1 MTYSERFRV
10 KPRSRVVLREVPTSA
25 RGDLKKSEAPAVLAQ
40 GVARLAATQDLLFAQ
55 GTWALLIVLQA
66 MDAAGKDG
74 TIKHVMSGVN
84 PRGCRIVNFV
94 APTKEE
100 IDHDYLWRTV
110 KALPARGHIGIHN
123 RSHYEEVIVTRVHP
137 QILTRQKLP
146 EATRGPDLIP
156 RRLREIRRFE
166 KYLVDNG
173 TVILKFFLHISKR
186 EQWRRLR
193 ERMED
198 PEKYWKLQPG
208 DIRERLHWDK
218 YMAAY
223 QDVFRYTSTAWAPWH
238 IIPAD
243 DKWFA
248 RVAVGEIIG
257 ETLSGLNLQYPTVSD
272 SARAEWDKAR
282 EELRQS
288 LGGSD

>member
-1 MTYSERFRV
+1 MPDVS
-10 KPRSRVVLREVPTSA
+10 
-25 RGDLKKSEAPAVLAQ
+25 
-40 GVARLAATQDLLFAQ
+40 
-55 GTWALLIVLQA
+55 
-66 MDAAGKDG
+66 
-74 TIKHVMSGVN
+74 
-84 PRGCRIVNFV
+84 FV

-100 IDHDYLWRTV
+100 LDHDYLWRTV
-110 KALPARGHIGIHN
+110 RALPAAGLHRDPQPLALRRGD
-123 RSHYEEVIVTRVHP
+123 RHP
-137 QILTRQKLP
+137 RASRASGASAAAGDDARRP
-146 EATRGPDLIP
+146 GLIP

-198 PEKYWKLQPG
+198 PDKFWKLQPG

-223 QDVFRYTSTAWAPWH
+223 EDVFRHTSTAHAPWH

-248 RVAVGEIIG
+248 RVAIAEIIG
-257 ETLSGLNLQYPTVSD
+257 ETLAGLNLQYPTVSD
-272 SARAEWDKAR
+272 TVRAEWDKAR
-282 EELRQS
+282 EELRNS
-288 LGGSD
+288 LGGD

>member
-1 MTYSERFRV
+1 MSYSERFRV
-10 KPRSRVVLREVPTSA
+10 KPRGRVSLRDVPTRA
-25 RGDLKKSEAPAVLAQ
+25 KGDLKKTEAPALLTQ
-40 GVARLAATQDLLFAQ
+40 SVARLAAAQDLLYAQ

-84 PRGCRIVNFV
+84 PRGCQIVSFV

-100 IDHDYLWRTV
+100 LDHDYLWRTV
-110 KALPARGHIGIHN
+110 KALPARGYIGIHN

-137 QILTRQKLP
+137 EILDGQRLP
-146 EATRGPDLIP
+146 DTTRGPHLIA

-166 KYLVDNG
+166 QYLVDNG

-198 PEKYWKLQPG
+198 PDKFWKLQPG
-208 DIRERLHWDK
+208 DIRERLQWDK

-223 QDVFRYTSTAWAPWH
+223 EDVFRQTSTAHAPWH

-248 RVAVGEIIG
+248 RLAIAEVIG
-257 ETLSGLNLQYPTVSD
+257 ETLTGLHLQYPAVSD
-272 SARAEWDKAR
+272 TVRAEWDKAR
-282 EELRQS
+282 EELRHS
-288 LGGSD
+288 LGGD